1 MQENGCACTVTI
13 TRLLDATTWW
23 FPSCNFC
30 NKTCKQEDG
39 DLICYECGTTNKYTY
54 KYKLSFIAGD
64 GTEEAEMICFG
75 EIGRRIIGK
84 PVETVMRSTKREDL
98 IPLDIASIVSSKFT
112 FCCDNE

>member
-1 MQENGCACTVTI
+1 MNVELLINTHTSNVSSSFASTTYISFLLSYCFPCFPTI
-13 TRLLDATTWW
+13 TR
-23 FPSCNFC
+23 
-30 NKTCKQEDG
+30 
-39 DLICYECGTTNKYTY
+39 
-54 KYKLSFIAGD
+54 YKLSFIVGD